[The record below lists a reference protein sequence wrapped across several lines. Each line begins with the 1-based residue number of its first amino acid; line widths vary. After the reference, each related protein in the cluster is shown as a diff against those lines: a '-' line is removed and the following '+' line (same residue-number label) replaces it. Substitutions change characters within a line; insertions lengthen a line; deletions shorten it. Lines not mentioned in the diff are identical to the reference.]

1 MTKKTAETSWLD
13 TVLLALLAVSVGGVV
28 AYASLGFLVA
38 IGWLHG
44 LFVDEAGTSLY
55 IHLTGLSPV
64 YLFIIPVIGAV
75 IVSIITG
82 YGMCARRNHG
92 PADVIYAARQG
103 NGEMSIRIGLTN
115 AVASIVSIG
124 SGASVGRHGPVVHLG
139 ATLGAWLANKLKLVP
154 SRRKILLACG
164 VASAIS
170 ASFSAPLAGV
180 VFAYEVVIDRFGIK
194 SVMPI
199 VISSVVATAIA
210 KNHEVAGAL
219 FVLPDD
225 LSVAANWEYILFALV
240 GAIGGGL
247 AVLFMVLMRTFNQ
260 LAQRL
265 PGPPVVR
272 AALGGMLLGAIIV
285 VYPQT
290 FGLGEQIV
298 RDALML
304 ELTVGILLTLVLAKL
319 LATSVSFASGFAG
332 GVFGPALFI
341 GAMMGTAIGLG
352 VNALADVASSPAVY
366 GVAGMGAVISRVVG
380 SPLAT
385 ILIVFELTE
394 DYYLTTAVMVSVVVA
409 NTVTQALFNHSYFY
423 HQLRERGIEPDEPR
437 THQLLRKISIS
448 QLVGENKPVA
458 VTNDATIAMV
468 RDAIVKQRA
477 SEVYIIDHEGRL
489 LGQINGIILLKLV
502 DERSLSEPVT
512 HFLSKPP
519 IILHA
524 QMNVLETFAMLK
536 DFVGVSV
543 PVVADKKSYHFVGV
557 VYESAVM
564 RAYLNAVAQSQQD
577 ER

>member
-1 MTKKTAETSWLD
+1 MTKNIAGTSWLD
-13 TVLLALLAVSVGGVV
+13 TVLLALLAILVGVV
-28 AYASLGFLVA
+28 AAYASLGFLVA
-38 IGWLHG
+38 IGWSHG
-44 LFVDEAGTSLY
+44 LLVGETGTSLY
-55 IHLTGLSPV
+55 THLTGLSPF

-82 YGMCARRNHG
+82 YGVPTPRNHG

-103 NGEMSIRIGLTN
+103 NGNMSIKAGLTN

-124 SGASVGRHGPVVHLG
+124 SGASVGRYGPVVHLG
-139 ATLGAWLANKLKLVP
+139 ATLGAWLANKLKLAP
-154 SRRKILLACG
+154 ARRKTLLACG

-180 VFAYEVVIDRFGIK
+180 VFAHEVVIGRFGIR

-199 VISSVVATAIA
+199 VISSVVATTIA
-210 KNHEVAGAL
+210 KNHEVGGAL
-219 FVLPDD
+219 FMLSG
-225 LSVAANWEYILFALV
+225 LSVAANWEYALFALV
-240 GAIGGGL
+240 GAVGGGL
-247 AVLFMVLMRTFNQ
+247 AVLFMAMMRTFNQ
-260 LAQRL
+260 FAQRL

-272 AALGGMLLGAIIV
+272 AVLGGMLLGAIIV

-290 FGLGEQIV
+290 FGLGEQVV
-298 RDALML
+298 RDALMM
-304 ELTVGILLTLVLAKL
+304 ELTVGILLTLIFAKL
-319 LATSVSFASGFAG
+319 LATSVSFAAGFAG

-380 SPLAT
+380 SPIAT

-437 THQLLRKISIS
+437 THQILREISIS
-448 QLVGENKPVA
+448 RLVEEKKPVV
-458 VTNDATIAMV
+458 VTDDATVSMV
-468 RDAIVKQRA
+468 RDTIVKQNA
-477 SEVYIIDHEGRL
+477 NEVYVIDHERRL
-489 LGQINGIILLKLV
+489 LGQINGIMLLELI

-512 HFLSKPP
+512 RFLSKPF
-519 IILHA
+519 IVLHA
-524 QMNVLETFAMLK
+524 QMNALEAFSSLK
-536 DFVGVSV
+536 NFVGVSV
-543 PVVADKKSYHFVGV
+543 PVVANEASYRFVGV
-557 VYESAVM
+557 VYESTLM
-564 RAYLNAVAQSQQD
+564 RTYLNAVAQSQR
-577 ER
+577 EEC